1 MLALALILAAAPPA
15 SKAEAMASAKQ
26 WEELYL
32 AFAAAQTKDYGA
44 PDKKK
49 VAAALAKGCGA
60 LEADDAVMAYSLGE
74 KAIEFEPTADG
85 LACVGRT
92 GMKTEQKSAAE
103 AALQKGAK
111 AFPKDGRFP
120 LELGKLAMSE
130 HDYES
135 AVAAFSSIPKKAPE
149 AKEAEGLLKRAQLLA
164 AEKKG
169 AKSGL
174 VAMEKDLRK
183 RQDSAAGGSGSGSD
197 DPPEALGMP
206 MRPGEAPK
214 RTTDSS
220 SYESSVDGEGRR
232 LRANAYFRFR
242 YFNGQRDFGQRAD
255 YEGTVQGALE
265 KSRQESKRILGVARE
280 SPTDVIL
287 YSKQEFT
294 MHHGAQAAQSIAG
307 FYSESAIRMNDSA
320 EINKQNQATLVHE
333 YIHAV
338 VDEVSGFHDERLP
351 TWINE
356 GLAEWVEWRHLGDEE
371 GPAYVKKALQ
381 QHANSKSLPS
391 LQEMSKGM
399 LAAQDNPGLRYA
411 LSARTVGLLMKNGG
425 PDNFLGMIRDIGGG
439 QNFNAV
445 LKKRYDKDLAKLQED
460 IESELKSR

>member
-1 MLALALILAAAPPA
+1 MLALALIVLSAAPPA
-15 SKAEAMASAKQ
+15 AKAEAMASAKQ

-32 AFAAAQTKDYGA
+32 AFAAAAPKDYGA

-49 VAAALAKGCGA
+49 VGAALAKGCTA

-74 KAIEFEPTADG
+74 KAIEFDANADG
-85 LACVGRT
+85 FVCVGRT

-103 AALQKGAK
+103 AALVKGQK
-111 AFPKDGRFP
+111 AFPKDARFP

-130 HDYES
+130 NDYEG
-135 AVAAFSSIPKKAPE
+135 AVAAFTSIPKKSAE

-174 VAMEKDLRK
+174 VAMEKDLKK
-183 RQDSAAGGSGSGSD
+183 RQDSAASGGGET
-197 DPPEALGMP
+197 PEAMGLP

-214 RTTDSS
+214 RTTESS
-220 SYESSVDGEGRR
+220 TYESSVDGEGRR

-320 EINKQNQATLVHE
+320 EINRQNQATLVHE

-356 GLAEWVEWRHLGDEE
+356 GLAEWVEWRHLDEEE
-371 GPAYVKKALQ
+371 GPPHVRKALQ
-381 QHANSKSLPS
+381 NQANANALPS

-411 LSARTVGLLMKNGG
+411 MSARTVGLMMKNGG
-425 PDNFLGMIRDIGGG
+425 PDNFLGLIRDIGAG

-460 IESELKSR
+460 IASELKSR